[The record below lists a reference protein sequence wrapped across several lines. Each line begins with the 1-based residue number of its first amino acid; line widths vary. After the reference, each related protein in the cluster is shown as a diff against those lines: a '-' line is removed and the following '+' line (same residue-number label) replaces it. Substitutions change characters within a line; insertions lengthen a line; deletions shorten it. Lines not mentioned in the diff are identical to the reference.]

1 MKTLKGLWFN
11 GIVSPLRL
19 RLFVWLSLVTQIL
32 IVVTGGAVRLTGSG
46 LGCPTWP
53 KCTEDSLIS
62 TPEMGFHGVIEFGNG
77 QIYGDIHIKMMK
89 FTQKSHQCL
98 ADVPLTPLY
107 LLFHIFV
114 FKK

>member
-53 KCTEDSLIS
+53 KCTEDSLVS
-62 TPEMGFHGVIEFGNG
+62 TPEMGFHGVIEFGNRLLT
-77 QIYGDIHIKMMK
+77 IVLLVIALLTFIVVVR
-89 FTQKSHQCL
+89 HQ
-98 ADVPLTPLY
+98 
-107 LLFHIFV
+107 
-114 FKK
+114 